1 MSTRLDFDRDG
12 RDWPNR
18 DASRFVDA
26 EGFRWHV
33 QIKGTGPVVLLLH
46 GTGAATHTWRGSF
59 GALSER
65 YTVVAP
71 DLPGHGFTQ
80 TPPGGRLS
88 LPGMAQATSALL
100 KALQIAPELA
110 VGHSAG
116 AAIIVRQTLD
126 KGMAPHALISLN
138 GAFLPFGGIAG
149 HIFSPI
155 AKVLAMNPFVP
166 AYFARRCSDDGVI
179 ERMLDETGSHIDDEG
194 RELYRRLAANAAH
207 VAGALG
213 MMASWNLR
221 PLANELQQLSTPL
234 TLVVG
239 TADKTVPPAQSEE
252 VLRLVRNATLI
263 RWRGLGH
270 LAHEEKPELFIALV
284 DSVMAKSGVPA

>member
-59 GALSER
+59 AALSQR

-71 DLPGHGFTQ
+71 DLPGHGFTE

-100 KALQIAPELA
+100 KALQISPDLA

-116 AAIIVRQTLD
+116 AAIVVRQTLD
-126 KGMAPHALISLN
+126 KGLSPQALISLN
-138 GAFLPFGGIAG
+138 GAFLPFGGLAG
-149 HIFSPI
+149 QIFSPI

-179 ERMLDETGSHIDDEG
+179 ERMLAETGSRIDDEG

-221 PLANELQQLSTPL
+221 PLANELGQLSTPL

-252 VLRLVRNATLI
+252 VSRLVRNATLI

>member
-59 GALSER
+59 EALSQR

-71 DLPGHGFTQ
+71 DLPGHGFTE

-100 KALQIAPELA
+100 GALQIAPELA

-116 AAIIVRQTLD
+116 AAIVARQTLD
-126 KGMAPHALISLN
+126 KVMAPRALISLN

-166 AYFARRCSDDGVI
+166 AYFARRSSDDGVI
-179 ERMLDETGSHIDDEG
+179 ERMLDETGSRIDDEG
-194 RELYRRLAANAAH
+194 RELYRRLAGNASH

-221 PLANELQQLSTPL
+221 PLANELERLSTPL
-234 TLVVG
+234 NLVVG
-239 TADKTVPPAQSEE
+239 TADKTVPPTQSEE
-252 VLRLVRNATLI
+252 VSRRVRTATLI